1 MAWSRALFYVMD
13 VHTLT
18 AQSLVY
24 TCCYFL
30 QKLAKSSRR
39 MSSSALTTPSQ
50 EGGDSVGWNL
60 SEAEMKQVEQAVIRR
75 MLGSSAMLPLASEVE
90 STNAITS
97 VEEAMNEIDSIVKA
111 LQLSS
116 TVDETVA
123 KERLM
128 EVMRSLNECFQG
140 SRSWS
145 DLSVSSLDMDEIISP
160 AADVYDS
167 DSSVDD
173 DFLAQHRS
181 HQRKLQ
187 ETRLLEERVEE
198 LEGSLSRLSVQ
209 NARLR
214 ERARAQLE

>member
-1 MAWSRALFYVMD
+1 MILFLTLIATSGLWQDDESTRPPVRPSLFDIRPAKQTEVFVASD
-13 VHTLT
+13 V
-18 AQSLVY
+18 A
-24 TCCYFL
+24 
-30 QKLAKSSRR
+30 
-39 MSSSALTTPSQ
+39 P
-50 EGGDSVGWNL
+50 E
-60 SEAEMKQVEQAVIRR
+60 VEQAVIRR